1 MTMASS
7 TAASPVDAATPHNG
21 FSLISNEKLLALY
34 STMLKCRM
42 LQTRIRTVAKENE
55 STAQLAAI
63 GGEAP
68 AAGLCIDLLPGD
80 TLAPG
85 LLGFGPSFVKGLP
98 ADVILS
104 TFSPVGSRLRFRYAT
119 LNLIPPSLNLA
130 AQLERA
136 LAAAK
141 ANKSGRNKKLVV
153 AFCGEAS
160 AAPDLLHEVMRE
172 AGKRKLPMLLMCSND
187 PDADEV
193 CTKAKDFGFPGITV
207 DGADAVAVYRAATE
221 SMAHARRGS
230 GPTLIECKP
239 WVLPGQKA
247 AARRAAADSV
257 LRMEEY
263 LIRKGLFDKK
273 FKSKIA
279 ANFRREIATAM
290 MMAGKQPS

>member
-7 TAASPVDAATPHNG
+7 TAASQADAVTPHNG

-34 STMLKCRM
+34 SAMLKCRM

-55 STAQLAAI
+55 STGQLAAI

-68 AAGLCIDLLPGD
+68 VAGFCIDLLPGD

-85 LLGFGPSFVKGLP
+85 PLGFGPSFVKGLP
-98 ADVILS
+98 IDVILS
-104 TFSPVGSRLRFRYAT
+104 VHAPVGSRLRFRYAI
-119 LNLIPPSLNLA
+119 LNLIPPTLNLA
-130 AQLERA
+130 TQLERA

-141 ANKSGRNKKLVV
+141 ANKASRNKKLVA

-160 AAPDLLHEVMRE
+160 AAPDLLLDVMRE
-172 AGKRKLPMLLMCSND
+172 SGKRKLPMLLLCSSD
-187 PDADEV
+187 PDANGV
-193 CTKAKDFGFPGITV
+193 CAKAKDFGFPGITV

-221 SMAHARRGS
+221 SMAHARRGN
-230 GPTLIECKP
+230 GPTLVECKP

-257 LRMEEY
+257 LRMEQY
-263 LIRKGLFDKK
+263 LIRKGLFDEK
-273 FKSKIA
+273 FKSKVTA
-279 ANFRREIATAM
+279 SFRRESEAAM
-290 MMAGKQPS
+290 MMASKRPS